1 MLAQR
6 AVADSP
12 RWTRAVEDQ
21 SAPIPEEI
29 PSEPGRIICT
39 SFDSH
44 SETTSGY
51 KETGMIEYADDTAL
65 AHRAV
70 MDENESPLRSS

>member
-1 MLAQR
+1 VLAQR

-29 PSEPGRIICT
+29 TSELGGII
-39 SFDSH
+39 
-44 SETTSGY
+44 
-51 KETGMIEYADDTAL
+51 
-65 AHRAV
+65 
-70 MDENESPLRSS
+70 